1 MAARPDRQRDKG
13 TKGTNRQVREGTRG
27 GLPRETGPRDGEGG
41 RESRRTQAGAA
52 SGGADRDEEGER
64 KEKEGVGAPYLKR
77 LRSCRVAGD
86 RATGC
91 EERIAGC
98 IALRCR
104 GECGGGHG
112 HGDAG

>member
-64 KEKEGVGAPYLKR
+64 KEKEGVHPTLKDCGAAELPATARPVAKGGL
-77 LRSCRVAGD
+77 RVA
-86 RATGC
+86 
-91 EERIAGC
+91 
-98 IALRCR
+98 
-104 GECGGGHG
+104 
-112 HGDAG
+112 

>member
-64 KEKEGVGAPYLKR
+64 KEKEGVHLP
-77 LRSCRVAGD
+77 
-86 RATGC
+86 
-91 EERIAGC
+91 
-98 IALRCR
+98 
-104 GECGGGHG
+104 
-112 HGDAG
+112 